1 MTVEWDEWFDQDE
14 KKDSKKIRKILKK
27 TDRSRFKKT
36 DRSKFEKKG
45 DLHENIKADRSE
57 FREGRVISIQS
68 QGVEV
73 DSKGEIYNCQLR
85 GLLKR
90 DISEDK
96 NLLVVGDFVLFSP
109 LADKEGSIQHVE
121 PRKSF
126 LARADNL
133 SRRKQQLIA
142 ANIDQVL
149 ITVSVVFPP
158 LKPYLVDRYIIAARK
173 GNMEPVIVVNK
184 IDLLD
189 QNEHEKALFEE
200 FVDAYQKSGLKVF
213 PVSSENKEGLK
224 ALLDYMKGKASVFSG
239 QSGVGK
245 TSLINE
251 VLGMNL
257 RVGKATMKTGKGAH
271 TTTSASLIPIP
282 TGGFCIDTPGIRSFG
297 VWNLSQEEIRSY
309 FPDIQEIGAGC
320 QFPDCTHIHETQC
333 KVIKAVEKGSLSPL
347 RYESY
352 VYLINSLE
360 DKHARR

>member
-1 MTVEWDEWFDQDE
+1 MTLEWDEWFDKEE
-14 KKDSKKIRKILKK
+14 KRDSRKERKILKK

-36 DRSKFEKKG
+36 DRHKFEKEG
-45 DLHENIKADRSE
+45 LHENIKAERSD
-57 FREGRVISIQS
+57 FLEGRVISIQS

-73 DSKGEIYNCQLR
+73 DSNGKIYNCQLR

-96 NLLVVGDFVLFSP
+96 NLLVIGDFVLFTP
-109 LADKEGSIQHVE
+109 LPNDEGSIQHVE

-173 GNMEPVIVVNK
+173 GNMEPVLVVNK
-184 IDLLD
+184 IDLLAS
-189 QNEHEKALFEE
+189 HEDEKELAEE
-200 FVDAYQKSGLKVF
+200 FIQAYRKSGIKVF
-213 PVSSENKEGLK
+213 PVSSETKEGLK
-224 ALLDYMKGKASVFSG
+224 PLLEYMDGKTSVFSG

-251 VLGMNL
+251 VLGVNL
-257 RVGKATMKTGKGAH
+257 KVGKATMKTGKGAH
-271 TTTSASLIPIP
+271 TTTTASLIPLP

-297 VWNLSQEEIRSY
+297 VWNLTAEEIRSY
-309 FPDIQEIGAGC
+309 FPDILEVGLNC

-333 KVIKAVEKGSLSPL
+333 RVIEAVEKGQLSPL
-347 RYESY
+347 RYASY
-352 VYLINSLE
+352 VYLINSLD